1 MLSKLQGELGIQL
14 EWVVFEML
22 IGIWV
27 YDILELGMED
37 DSHSNLTFISYT
49 YDEMT
54 SSKSEGRMNSLG
66 NSYIHIHRQFSA
78 RSENYVR

>member
-1 MLSKLQGELGIQL
+1 M
-14 EWVVFEML
+14 
-22 IGIWV
+22 

-66 NSYIHIHRQFSA
+66 NSYIFTGNFQLDLKIM
-78 RSENYVR
+78 